1 MKYGIIYCGYN
12 TEEYIHESL
21 APWVGREDCVI
32 SAVSVPFNEYSQ
44 QEFYEDRTTLIL
56 HNYLNEKKIGY
67 LTTFPRFI
75 KEHEARNLALRKIK
89 EPVDA
94 YFLVDSDEVY
104 SKEDITRIFEF
115 VETNPVCWYSVALR
129 NFVFDTNTYLEE
141 PFTPPRIFRTNFLGL
156 TNPSFVWDND
166 MTYNHQ
172 EGRFVH
178 TSIVGLDI
186 PKEVAWVD
194 HYSWLNNPIS
204 QRKVKYQ
211 TAHFK
216 GICSYAWDEE
226 KGLIFNE
233 EYYKDKE
240 KPKLLKR

>member
-1 MKYGIIYCGYN
+1 MKYGIIFCGYN
-12 TEEYIHESL
+12 TEDYIKDSL
-21 APWVGREDCVI
+21 APWIGRDDCVI
-32 SAVSVPFNEYSQ
+32 SAVSIPFQEYSRQ
-44 QEFYEDRTTLIL
+44 VFFEDKTIEIL
-56 HNYLNEKKIGY
+56 HEHFNRGEIQH

-94 YFLVDSDEVY
+94 YFLVDSDEIY
-104 SKEDITRIFEF
+104 TKENIERIFEF
-115 VETNPVCWYSVALR
+115 VETNPMCWYKVALR
-129 NFVFDTNTYLEE
+129 NFVFDKDTYLEE

-156 TNPSFVWDND
+156 NTPSFSWDND

-172 EGRFVH
+172 EGQFSH
-178 TSIVGLDI
+178 NQIPFLEI

-194 HYSWLNNPIS
+194 HYTWLSNS
-204 QRKVKYQ
+204 LSKRKLQYQ
-211 TAHFK
+211 MAHFQ
-216 GICSYAWDEE
+216 GVCSFDWDEE

-233 EYYKDKE
+233 AYYKNIP